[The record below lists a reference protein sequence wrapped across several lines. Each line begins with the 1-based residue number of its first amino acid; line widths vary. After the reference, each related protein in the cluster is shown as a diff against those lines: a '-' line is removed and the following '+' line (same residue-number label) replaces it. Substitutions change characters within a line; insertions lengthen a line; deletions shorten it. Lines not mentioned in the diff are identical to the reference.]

1 MNTSNKTRKLTF
13 LGVMLSLTIV
23 FVMITAVPGTAA
35 TIAFFMF
42 IPTIITSVVYGPKLG
57 ALMGFLAGLTTLIRA
72 YIAPLSPFDYFFQN
86 PLIAILPRI
95 FVGITPY
102 FVYIGINKL
111 FNFDK
116 SENISIISA
125 GALGA
130 ITNTVLVV
138 LALYFIYGSKIISE
152 YGVANSITAFFVG
165 IAGINGVIEAI
176 TAAILTLPVV
186 KIYKKLNK

>member
-23 FVMITAVPGTAA
+23 FVMITAVPGASA
-35 TIAFFMF
+35 TLAFFMF
-42 IPTIITSVVYGPKLG
+42 IPTMITSILYGPKLG

-72 YIAPLSPFDYFFQN
+72 YVAPLSPFDYFFQN

-95 FVGITPY
+95 FVGIIPY
-102 FVYIGINKL
+102 LVYAGLSKIFK
-111 FNFDK
+111 FDK
-116 SENISIISA
+116 SENISITLA
-125 GALGA
+125 GACGA

-138 LALYFIYGSKIISE
+138 LALYFIYGSRIVSE
-152 YGVANSITAFFVG
+152 YGVTNSITAFFVG
-165 IAGINGVIEAI
+165 IAGFNGVIEAI

-186 KIYKKLNK
+186 KIYKKLN